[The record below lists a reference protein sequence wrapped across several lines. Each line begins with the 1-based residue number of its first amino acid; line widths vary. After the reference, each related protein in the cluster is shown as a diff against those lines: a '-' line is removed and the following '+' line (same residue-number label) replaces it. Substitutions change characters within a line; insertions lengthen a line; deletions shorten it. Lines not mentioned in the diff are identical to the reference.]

1 MLNLEGFIVFAE
13 VFSHSSNNFLNL
25 KSTLTCFITIVKIVS
40 LPKDADSLKNTKIE
54 SIEFS

>member
-1 MLNLEGFIVFAE
+1 MGFICMLNLEGFIVFAE

-40 LPKDADSLKNTKIE
+40 LPKDADTI
-54 SIEFS
+54 